1 MCFRMLN
8 QHRNDIVSRGP
19 FFINHGDRDTNNL
32 IILLLVLILILKHY
46 YYTLKIRS
54 SWTEIYSLVTE
65 SSIICILSREDIMD
79 AGGVFAIYLHEKE

>member
-1 MCFRMLN
+1 MCFRMQN
-8 QHRNDIVSRGP
+8 QHKNDVVSRGP

-32 IILLLVLILILKHY
+32 IILLLFLILILKH

-54 SWTEIYSLVTE
+54 SWIEIYSLVTE
-65 SSIICILSREDIMD
+65 SSIICILSRGDIMV